1 MSIFT
6 ADNVVVSGATGST
19 SQPRGAEWSSNT
31 AYSDGQI
38 VTFNGSQYVAR
49 GGVGAGVVPPVEVSS
64 PLTPGAPRWIL
75 ACRGRSLPTGY
86 NDNTTYYADQV
97 VTFLG
102 GVYILDAPTLPV
114 GTRPTRDKRWTR
126 LSETLTDAESE
137 KVTSADLSGF
147 ATNATA
153 AIVSNTDED
162 PRIRHHRVRVTVS
175 ALIPPGPLFTL
186 RFPRPLATEARPQ
199 IAIQPED
206 NFSASML
213 LTVTANVSGNQVTGY
228 TLSAQG
234 GVQTGT
240 YEFGVFV
247 KEQIDQV
254 K

>member
-6 ADNVVVSGATGST
+6 ADNVVVGGSSGSS
-19 SQPRGAEWSSNT
+19 SQTRVSEWNNNT
-31 AYSDGQI
+31 AYADGQL

-49 GGVGAGVVPPVEVSS
+49 GGVGVGVVPPVEVYS
-64 PLTPGAPRWIL
+64 PQTPGAPRWIL
-75 ACRGRSLPTGY
+75 ACRGRSLPTAY
-86 NDNTTYYADQV
+86 NDSTTYYADQV

-102 GVYILDAPTLPV
+102 GVYILDAATLPV

-126 LSETLTDAESE
+126 LSEVLTEAESE
-137 KVTSADLSGF
+137 KVTSADLSSF
-147 ATNATA
+147 ATNTTA

-162 PRIRHHRVRVTVS
+162 PRVRHHRLRVTVS
-175 ALIPPGPLFTL
+175 ALIPPGPLFVM
-186 RFPRPLATEARPQ
+186 RFPVPLATEARPQ
-199 IAIQPED
+199 ISIQPED
-206 NFSASML
+206 NFSVAML

>member
-19 SQPRGAEWSSNT
+19 SQPRVAEWSSNT

-162 PRIRHHRVRVTVS
+162 PRSPPSPCARHRLGADSTGATLYAAVSSATGDGSAPADCNPTGRQLQRLDAADGDSECERQSSHRLHAQRPGRS
-175 ALIPPGPLFTL
+175 ADG
-186 RFPRPLATEARPQ
+186 
-199 IAIQPED
+199 
-206 NFSASML
+206 
-213 LTVTANVSGNQVTGY
+213 NV
-228 TLSAQG
+228 
-234 GVQTGT
+234 
-240 YEFGVFV
+240 
-247 KEQIDQV
+247 
-254 K
+254 

>member
-6 ADNVVVSGATGST
+6 ADNVVVGGSSGS
-19 SQPRGAEWSSNT
+19 SSLPRVSEWNNNT
-31 AYSDGQI
+31 AYTDGQI

-49 GGVGAGVVPPVEVSS
+49 GGVGVGVVPPVEVHS
-64 PLTPGAPRWIL
+64 PQTPGAPRWIL
-75 ACRGRSLPTGY
+75 ACRGRSLPTAY
-86 NDNTTYYADQV
+86 NDSTTYYADQV
-97 VTFLG
+97 VTYLG

-114 GTRPTRDKRWTR
+114 GTRPTRDTRWTR
-126 LSETLTDAESE
+126 LSEVLTEAESE
-137 KVTSADLSGF
+137 RVTSADLSSF
-147 ATNATA
+147 AASTTA

-162 PRIRHHRVRVTVS
+162 PRVRHHRLRVTVS
-175 ALIPPGPLFTL
+175 TLIPPGPLFVL

-199 IAIQPED
+199 ISIQPED
-206 NFSASML
+206 NFSVSML